1 MDGCTDWKPPAT
13 GEERRLAAANH
24 PATKS
29 AAYAARAGLASVTRT
44 EGPATRVAHSGTH
57 QGRARPAITGQTP
70 VRPPAAADHAAAGDR
85 RDMAGNFRPPVA
97 QDTSTVTVLT
107 DDPIVRLAVISHVRQ
122 RPELVLSA
130 PGDSADLAVAVLRD
144 PDTEA
149 LTRLSQHVAGNTLV
163 VLIVEGEWR
172 ADVHVALAA
181 RVRAVLF
188 RSGFTWNRFDEA
200 VQQVR
205 FGHDDLP
212 AVLQGRLKNQLE
224 RSQQLVPAPRG
235 LTPEGLTL
243 REAEV
248 LRLVAEGHEL
258 QDIGAQLGYSE
269 RTIKNVLHG
278 ISKRHGLR
286 NRAHAVAYAI
296 RRRLI

>member
-1 MDGCTDWKPPAT
+1 M
-13 GEERRLAAANH
+13 
-24 PATKS
+24 
-29 AAYAARAGLASVTRT
+29 
-44 EGPATRVAHSGTH
+44 AHSGTH